1 VTATISERA
10 VQTKGL
16 GGTPRYRTQVRINE
30 PSNFAGS
37 RGSLSSNEQV
47 VELLPGDKVKMVI
60 SLKPSYR
67 SDEDFSATLK
77 HILSVSKSNAV
88 DYLSAL
94 RDTFSSALIGVTPD
108 AAALVSGLAIGDDS
122 KLSEKTKN
130 DFKIVSLTH
139 LSAVSGANCA
149 IVLAGVV
156 GFVWKAPWDR
166 FFKAI
171 FPEDQAVLAT
181 LSPEDKIE
189 FQSIENDWGN
199 LLVIPAKYL
208 RDKGIWYK
216 FSDSLNA
223 DIKEYGDRW
232 DVIQI
237 NQIQT

>member
-1 VTATISERA
+1 VQNTGDLVKKGIEGGGKLTA
-10 VQTKGL
+10 
-16 GGTPRYRTQVRINE
+16 
-30 PSNFAGS
+30 
-37 RGSLSSNEQV
+37 
-47 VELLPGDKVKMVI
+47 D
-60 SLKPSYR
+60 
-67 SDEDFSATLK
+67 
-77 HILSVSKSNAV
+77 
-88 DYLSAL
+88 AL
-94 RDTFSSALIGVTPD
+94 RGGGW
-108 AAALVSGLAIGDDS
+108 AAKWTAIGT
-122 KLSEKTKN
+122 L
-130 DFKIVSLTH
+130 
-139 LSAVSGANCA
+139 GP

-232 DVIQI
+232 DAFRKDMKKRASAPPPAPRPPFMQRLQDLVK
-237 NQIQT
+237 